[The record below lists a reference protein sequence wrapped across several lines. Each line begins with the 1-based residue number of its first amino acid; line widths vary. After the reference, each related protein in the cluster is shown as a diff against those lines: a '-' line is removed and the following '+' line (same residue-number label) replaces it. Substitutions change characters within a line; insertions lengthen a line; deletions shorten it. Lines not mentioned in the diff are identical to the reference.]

1 MDVPGEDR
9 WSVMGTVHSLGHFSL
24 NTSTHSPYAEHI
36 SLALD
41 IPIYYIVKLRYL
53 LVVYIISKII
63 E

>member
-41 IPIYYIVKLRYL
+41 IPIYYIVKLR
-53 LVVYIISKII
+53 
-63 E
+63 